1 MISCVG
7 FIFGLSQK
15 NYLYAKIPT
24 MAFTAFRDMKP
35 FPQLMFSAFVIL
47 VSFLAFLVLSL
58 VAAIPF
64 FGLSSMLDIPGI
76 GDLTNPESIILLKY
90 FQTVQAIGL
99 FIVPPL
105 VLGYLYSGNTWRYLY
120 LDKSFTS
127 STFLLVIV
135 LMFAMAPFINF
146 LGVWNSNMSLP
157 EWMSGIERWMRET
170 EEDAARLTEAFLNV
184 KTLPGLAFNIF
195 MVAFL
200 PAVGEEL
207 LFRGIIQKIFTR
219 MTRSNHWGIWISA
232 ILFSA
237 MHLQFY
243 GFVPR
248 VLLGALFGYLLVWS
262 GSMWLP
268 VLGHFLNNALAV
280 VALFFVNNGMVN
292 PKVEEFGS
300 TSDSYY
306 AAILSLA
313 IVLLLLWVIKN
324 QNKGK
329 EINAAGLIN

>member
-1 MISCVG
+1 
-7 FIFGLSQK
+7 
-15 NYLYAKIPT
+15 
-24 MAFTAFRDMKP
+24 MAFTAFRGMKP

-47 VSFLAFLVLSL
+47 VSFLAFLIVSL
-58 VAAIPF
+58 IIAIPF
-64 FGLSSMLDIPGI
+64 FGLSSMLDIPQM
-76 GDLTNPESIILLKY
+76 GDFTNPGSIVVLKY

-105 VLGYLYSGNTWRYLY
+105 ILGYLFHGKPLHYLY
-120 LDKSFTS
+120 LDKPFTS
-127 STFLLVIV
+127 PTFLLVIV

-146 LGVWNSNMSLP
+146 LGVWNSNMHLP
-157 EWMSGIERWMRET
+157 EWMGGIERWMRNT
-170 EEDAARLTEAFLNV
+170 EDDAARLTEAFLDV

-195 MVAFL
+195 MIAFL

-207 LFRGIIQKIFTR
+207 LFRGVIQKIFTR
-219 MTRSNHWGIWISA
+219 MTSNTHWGIWISA

-280 VALFFVNNGMVN
+280 VAMFFVNNGLIN
-292 PKVEEFGS
+292 PDVEEFGS

-306 AAILSLA
+306 AAIISLA
-313 IVLLLLWVIKN
+313 VVLFLLWTIKR
-324 QNKGK
+324 QNAGK
-329 EINAAGLIN
+329 EIVAGEITN

>member
-1 MISCVG
+1 
-7 FIFGLSQK
+7 
-15 NYLYAKIPT
+15 

-47 VSFLAFLVLSL
+47 VSFLAFLVVSL
-58 VAAIPF
+58 LIAIPF
-64 FGLSSMLDIPGI
+64 FGLSSMLDIPQI
-76 GDLTNPESIILLKY
+76 GDLSNPESIAVLKY

-105 VLGYLYSGNTWRYLY
+105 VLGYLFHGNTLHYLY
-120 LDKSFTS
+120 LDKPFTS

-146 LGVWNSNMSLP
+146 LGVWNSNMHLP
-157 EWMSGIERWMRET
+157 EWMGGIERWMRNT
-170 EEDAARLTEAFLNV
+170 EDDAARLTEAFLDV

-195 MVAFL
+195 MIAFL

-207 LFRGIIQKIFTR
+207 LFRGVIQKIFTR
-219 MTRSNHWGIWISA
+219 MTSNTHWGIWISA

-280 VALFFVNNGMVN
+280 IAMFFVNNGMIN
-292 PKVEEFGS
+292 PDVEAFGS

-306 AAILSLA
+306 AAIISLA
-313 IVLLLLWVIKN
+313 VVLILLWTIKR
-324 QNKGK
+324 QNMGK
-329 EINAAGLIN
+329 EIVAGEITN